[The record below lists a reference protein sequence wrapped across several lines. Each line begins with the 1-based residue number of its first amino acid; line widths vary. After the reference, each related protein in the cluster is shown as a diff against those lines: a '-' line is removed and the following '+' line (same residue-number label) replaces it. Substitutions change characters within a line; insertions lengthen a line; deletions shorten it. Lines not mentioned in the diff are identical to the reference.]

1 MPPPV
6 LTAALQLGA
15 VDCERFHSGFVA
27 QPVNAWSSLA
37 FLLAG
42 LWIIYGGLRR
52 PDARRELL
60 VFGVVVLVNAIGSF
74 AYHGPSPSWS
84 HWLHDVPALGVPLFV
99 AVHDLGLVRGWPV
112 PRRLRL
118 FGVLLAFLGLL
129 LLPAPGATF
138 TLASIL
144 IPLAALGE
152 IGAYRAGFRP
162 RPSDGWSAW
171 MAWWLVVIAALVLAV
186 AAFLLGRTA
195 SALCHPGSLLQFHA
209 WWHVLSAI
217 AAAAFAYA
225 GLEHGLSRADPG
237 QSSG

>member
-15 VDCERFHSGFVA
+15 VDCERFHSGLVA
-27 QPVNAWSSLA
+27 QPANAWSSLA
-37 FLLAG
+37 FLVAG

-60 VFGVVVLVNAIGSF
+60 VFGAVVLVNAIGSF
-74 AYHGPSPSWS
+74 AYHGPSPVWG

-112 PRRLRL
+112 PVRLRL
-118 FGVLLAFLGLL
+118 FGVLLACVGALL
-129 LLPAPGATF
+129 LAAPGATL

-144 IPLAALGE
+144 IPLAVLGE
-152 IGAYRAGFRP
+152 VGAYRAGFRP
-162 RPSDGWSAW
+162 RPSDGWSTW
-171 MAWWLVVIAALVLAV
+171 MIWWLVVITALVLAV
-186 AAFLLGRTA
+186 ASFLLGRTA
-195 SALCHPGSLLQFHA
+195 SALCRPESWLQFHA
-209 WWHVLSAI
+209 GWHVLSAI

-225 GLEHGLSRADPG
+225 GLEHGLSRVAP
-237 QSSG
+237 SEI